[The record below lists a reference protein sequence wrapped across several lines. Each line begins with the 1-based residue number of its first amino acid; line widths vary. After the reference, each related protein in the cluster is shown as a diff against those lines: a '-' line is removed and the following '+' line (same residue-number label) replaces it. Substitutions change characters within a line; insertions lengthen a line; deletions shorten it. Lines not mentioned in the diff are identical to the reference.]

1 MPTYD
6 FIDTNNNET
15 FSEFMSISEKESFLQ
30 SNPHI
35 QQKISAPA
43 IISGLNHQQKQSSA
57 WKDNLTRIA
66 EAHPNSALAEKLG
79 GRSVSKSK
87 VSNAAKKHGLGKK
100 GHYDMNL

>member
-6 FIDTNNNET
+6 FIDTNSGEV
-15 FSEFMSISEKESFLQ
+15 FSEFMSISAKESFLQ

-35 QQKISAPA
+35 QQKICATA
-43 IISGLNHQQKQSSA
+43 IISGVNFQQKQSSA

-79 GRSVSKSK
+79 GKSVSKSK
-87 VSNAAKKHGLGKK
+87 VSNATKKHGLGKR